1 MNISVEEISPNEYQN
16 RKILYEYYFE
26 ILEEIKGVKKV
37 IEPNEFKE
45 ILFST
50 TIETILHYIKESI
63 PILINKKILEF
74 QNLNKVT
81 SNNLNSKNEYVKEY
95 QLLKYENQIK
105 FHIKNFFQLQVEK
118 ESLTNKIK
126 MLMKIENEYQ
136 EMKEKFKYNNGHFLD
151 NDRKENEIEI
161 LRRENSN
168 VKKALMKIEEENE
181 NLKSQIFNEKKI
193 IKE

>member
-1 MNISVEEISPNEYQN
+1 MNISDEEISPNEYHN

-95 QLLKYENQIK
+95 QLLK
-105 FHIKNFFQLQVEK
+105 
-118 ESLTNKIK
+118 
-126 MLMKIENEYQ
+126 
-136 EMKEKFKYNNGHFLD
+136 
-151 NDRKENEIEI
+151 
-161 LRRENSN
+161 
-168 VKKALMKIEEENE
+168 
-181 NLKSQIFNEKKI
+181 
-193 IKE
+193 

>member
-50 TIETILHYIKESI
+50 TIETIFHYIKESI

-81 SNNLNSKNEYVKEY
+81 SNNLNSKMNMS
-95 QLLKYENQIK
+95 
-105 FHIKNFFQLQVEK
+105 KNINFL
-118 ESLTNKIK
+118 NMKIK
-126 MLMKIENEYQ
+126 L
-136 EMKEKFKYNNGHFLD
+136 
-151 NDRKENEIEI
+151 
-161 LRRENSN
+161 NS
-168 VKKALMKIEEENE
+168 I
-181 NLKSQIFNEKKI
+181 
-193 IKE
+193 

>member
-74 QNLNKVT
+74 QNLNKDT
-81 SNNLNSKNEYVKEY
+81 LNNLNLKNEYVKEF

-118 ESLTNKIK
+118 ESLANKIK

-136 EMKEKFKYNNGHFLD
+136 EMKEKLKYNNGHFLD
-151 NDRKENEIEI
+151 NDRKDNEIEI
-161 LRRENSN
+161 LRREN
-168 VKKALMKIEEENE
+168 
-181 NLKSQIFNEKKI
+181 
-193 IKE
+193 